1 LGRWPRSAL
10 PPARY
15 KKQRISF
22 SCADEVR
29 AGGDG
34 TVEIADSGTIYR
46 YSGNFLLPTRPLWTM
61 CGYLFASVK
70 AGNIAIIFSVKTRA
84 WRERMTP
91 DRPIPGVDPA
101 SNSQMI
107 LILPDNNRDPELT
120 EVLRKAQEKYFA
132 RKQQR

>member
-1 LGRWPRSAL
+1 
-10 PPARY
+10 
-15 KKQRISF
+15 
-22 SCADEVR
+22 
-29 AGGDG
+29 
-34 TVEIADSGTIYR
+34 
-46 YSGNFLLPTRPLWTM
+46 M
-61 CGYLFASVK
+61 CGYLFASAK
-70 AGNIAIIFSVKTRA
+70 AGNIAAIIFWVKTRA
-84 WRERMTP
+84 WRDRVTP

>member
-1 LGRWPRSAL
+1 M
-10 PPARY
+10 ARTAFVVTDAMRERVRY
-15 KKQRISF
+15 LAGVGVPQDDIAKIIG
-22 SCADEVR
+22 CAPKTLRKRFRDDLDRGVAE
-29 AGGDG
+29 AN
-34 TVEIADSGTIYR
+34 A
-46 YSGNFLLPTRPLWTM
+46 TM
-61 CGYLFASVK
+61 CGYLFASAK
-70 AGNIAIIFSVKTRA
+70 AGNIAAIIFWVKTRA

-120 EVLRKAQEKYFA
+120 EVPRKAQQKYFA